1 MSAIKKKLTAAL
13 LGVALV
19 GVAPSGCGATTA
31 SQGHSP
37 GDTTVVAAS
46 GR

>member
-19 GVAPSGCGATTA
+19 GVAPSGCGSMA
-31 SQGHSP
+31 SNQGHSP